1 MATRI
6 MVPRARRHSGLG
18 LTPTAGRPLELRL
31 ERDGHRTAGAPL
43 GPSPAARG
51 SLGPS
56 GPASVRQPDATM
68 RLAVPAG
75 LHTGL
80 GRDAVG
86 VPARF
91 GFKILSRLPA
101 NGCVYADSDWWWW
114 LVPAG
119 SDLDLTWPLP
129 ACYAPG
135 ARIPDRRPRLIHHPD
150 GTSPYTPPIPLYLLT
165 CQLTGI
171 APAWSAASVR
181 SAL

>member
-1 MATRI
+1 MI
-6 MVPRARRHSGLG
+6 PLLPG
-18 LTPTAGRPLELRL
+18 TPRPLTGDRLPDPRRAHELRGA
-31 ERDGHRTAGAPL
+31 GHPRGL
-43 GPSPAARG
+43 AA
-51 SLGPS
+51 
-56 GPASVRQPDATM
+56 T
-68 RLAVPAG
+68 RLAVPVG

-80 GRDAVG
+80 GCDAVG

-101 NGCVYADSDWWWW
+101 KGCVYADTDWWWW

-119 SDLDLTWPLP
+119 SDQDVRWPLP

-135 ARIPDRRPRLIHHPD
+135 AEIPDRRPRLIHHPD
-150 GTSPYTPPIPLYLLT
+150 GTSPYTPPIPLYLLV

-171 APAWSAASVR
+171 APSWAGPPVS

>member
-1 MATRI
+1 MLRSVATLLIPRSARRPAESQTVPRQRGASDPRGPHGRTLGSTSPGSGALDTPDLGATR
-6 MVPRARRHSGLG
+6 
-18 LTPTAGRPLELRL
+18 LT
-31 ERDGHRTAGAPL
+31 
-43 GPSPAARG
+43 
-51 SLGPS
+51 
-56 GPASVRQPDATM
+56 
-68 RLAVPAG
+68 VPAG

-80 GRDAVG
+80 GCDAVG

-101 NGCVYADSDWWWW
+101 KGCVYADTDWWWW

-135 ARIPDRRPRLIHHPD
+135 AEVPDRGPRLVHHPD
-150 GTSPYTPPIPLYLLT
+150 GTSPYTPPIPLYLLA

-171 APAWSAASVR
+171 APAWSTPPAPPVR

>member
-1 MATRI
+1 MATR
-6 MVPRARRHSGLG
+6 MLPRARRHSGLG
-18 LTPTAGRPLELRL
+18 LVPAAGRPLELRL
-31 ERDGHRTAGAPL
+31 ERDGHRSVDAPG
-43 GPSPAARG
+43 GPFPAAR
-51 SLGPS
+51 
-56 GPASVRQPDATM
+56 VRQPDATT

-135 ARIPDRRPRLIHHPD
+135 AKIPDRRPRLIHHPD
-150 GTSPYTPPIPLYLLT
+150 GASPYTPPIPLYLLT

-171 APAWSAASVR
+171 APAWSAPSVR

>member
-1 MATRI
+1 MIPLLPRTRRSPGRAPE
-6 MVPRARRHSGLG
+6 PRVSTGLRPGTSDSARPR
-18 LTPTAGRPLELRL
+18 ELR
-31 ERDGHRTAGAPL
+31 
-43 GPSPAARG
+43 
-51 SLGPS
+51 
-56 GPASVRQPDATM
+56 AT
-68 RLAVPAG
+68 RLAVPVG

-80 GRDAVG
+80 GCDAVG

-101 NGCVYADSDWWWW
+101 KGCVYADSDWWWW

-119 SDLDLTWPLP
+119 SDHDLTWPLP

-135 ARIPDRRPRLIHHPD
+135 AEIPDRGPRLIHHPD
-150 GTSPYTPPIPLYLLT
+150 GTSPYTPPIPLYLLI

-171 APAWSAASVR
+171 APSWTAPPVR

>member
-1 MATRI
+1 MLRSLRIIPRSLKGPDTTVVPTQRRSPESLRTRTRAGELDATRLT
-6 MVPRARRHSGLG
+6 VP
-18 LTPTAGRPLELRL
+18 
-31 ERDGHRTAGAPL
+31 
-43 GPSPAARG
+43 
-51 SLGPS
+51 
-56 GPASVRQPDATM
+56 V
-68 RLAVPAG
+68 G

-80 GRDAVG
+80 GCDAVG

-101 NGCVYADSDWWWW
+101 KGCVYADSDWWWW

-119 SDLDLTWPLP
+119 SDHDLTWPLP

-135 ARIPDRRPRLIHHPD
+135 AEIPDRGPRLIHHPD
-150 GTSPYTPPIPLYLLT
+150 GTSPYTPPIPLYLLV

-171 APAWSAASVR
+171 APSWPAPPVR

>member
-6 MVPRARRHSGLG
+6 IPRARRSPEAGSVPAQRRSPESLLGGTSGLARPRG
-18 LTPTAGRPLELRL
+18 L
-31 ERDGHRTAGAPL
+31 
-43 GPSPAARG
+43 
-51 SLGPS
+51 
-56 GPASVRQPDATM
+56 DAT
-68 RLAVPAG
+68 RLAVPVG

-80 GRDAVG
+80 GCDAVG

-101 NGCVYADSDWWWW
+101 KGCVYADSDWWWW

-119 SDLDLTWPLP
+119 SDLDLAWPLP

-135 ARIPDRRPRLIHHPD
+135 AEIPDRRPRLIHHPD
-150 GTSPYTPPIPLYLLT
+150 GTSPYTPPIPLYLLV

-171 APAWSAASVR
+171 APSWPAPPVST
-181 SAL
+181 AL

>member
-1 MATRI
+1 MLRSIRI
-6 MVPRARRHSGLG
+6 FPRILRTPEAPSVPAQRRSPESLV
-18 LTPTAGRPLELRL
+18 TPHPR
-31 ERDGHRTAGAPL
+31 GA
-43 GPSPAARG
+43 
-51 SLGPS
+51 S
-56 GPASVRQPDATM
+56 GPAHPRELGAT
-68 RLAVPAG
+68 RLAVPVG

-80 GRDAVG
+80 GCDAVG
-86 VPARF
+86 VPSRF

-101 NGCVYADSDWWWW
+101 KGCVYADSDWWWW

-135 ARIPDRRPRLIHHPD
+135 AEIPDRHPRLIHHPD
-150 GTSPYTPPIPLYLLT
+150 GTSPYTPPIPLYLLV

-171 APAWSAASVR
+171 APSWPAPPVR